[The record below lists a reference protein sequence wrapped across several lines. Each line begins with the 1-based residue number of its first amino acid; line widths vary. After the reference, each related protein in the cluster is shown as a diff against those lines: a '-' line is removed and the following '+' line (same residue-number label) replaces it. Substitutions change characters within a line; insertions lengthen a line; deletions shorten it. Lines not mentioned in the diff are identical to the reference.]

1 MTRAVVLYISD
12 ILQQME
18 DALEFVRGMTYEQFL
33 RDKKTINAVLRAIEV
48 IGEATKNVPEG
59 IRARYPDIPWKEM
72 AGMRDKVIHF
82 YFGVDLE
89 TVWLVVSERIPEL
102 KPKLEQVLQD
112 LKGGSSL

>member
-18 DALEFVRGMTYEQFL
+18 DALEFIQGITYEQFVG
-33 RDKKTINAVLRAIEV
+33 DKKTINAVLRSIEV
-48 IGEATKNVPEG
+48 IGEAAKNVPEG

-82 YFGVDLE
+82 YFGVDQRLSG
-89 TVWLVVSERIPEL
+89 WL
-102 KPKLEQVLQD
+102 
-112 LKGGSSL
+112 